1 MKLVYKLLKHH
12 ISIPQFAGYL
22 AANLFGMAI
31 VLLAVQFYCDVQ
43 PMFSGKDSF
52 FSNQIVVVS
61 KQIGAASSLSSS
73 AGDNDTFSQAEIS
86 NLASQPFA
94 IKTGAVSSSQY
105 RATAAIGV
113 GNASPLTTDLFFD
126 AVPDDF
132 VNLPRNVWAYTPGS
146 RDVPIIMPRS
156 YLALYNFGF
165 AQSRRLP
172 KISEGV
178 AGMLRLRILVNTAAG
193 HESFNGKVV
202 GFSGNT
208 NSMLVPEAF
217 ISWSNAR
224 FAPAT
229 AGQDAD
235 GSPTRLVVEVDPA
248 TASPQIAQ
256 YAENHGYEISDSRQ
270 EAGKATYFLRV
281 VMGIVLGVG
290 LVISALSFFILIL
303 SIYLLVEKN
312 SRKIENLLLIGY
324 SPGSVSKPYIRL
336 SAISNALTLLISVV
350 AVAGARIY
358 YVRLLSAVYPQMAG
372 GTVIPAICA
381 GMLLYIVVV
390 GISLAAVRSKI
401 LSIWKKKL

>member
-1 MKLVYKLLKHH
+1 MKLVYKLLKRH

-52 FSNQIVVVS
+52 FSNQTVVVS
-61 KQIGAASSLSSS
+61 KQIGAASSLSSP

-86 NLASQPFA
+86 QLAAQPFA
-94 IKTGAVSSSQY
+94 IKTGVVSSSQY
-105 RATAAIGV
+105 RAMAAIGV
-113 GNASPLTTDLFFD
+113 GDASPLTTDLFFD
-126 AVPDDF
+126 AVPDEF
-132 VNLPRNVWAYTPGS
+132 VNLPQNVWAYTPGS

-172 KISEGV
+172 RISEGV
-178 AGMLRLRILVNTAAG
+178 AGMLKLRILVNSSAG

-202 GFSGNT
+202 GFSGNI
-208 NSMLVPEAF
+208 NSILVPEAF

-224 FAPAT
+224 FAPAA

-248 TASPQIAQ
+248 ASPQIAK
-256 YAENHGYEISDSRQ
+256 YAERHGYEISDSRQ

-290 LVISALSFFILIL
+290 LVISALSFFILTL

-324 SPGSVSKPYIRL
+324 SPGSVSTPYIRL
-336 SAISNALTLLISVV
+336 AALSNALTLFISVA
-350 AVAGARIY
+350 AVAGARAFY
-358 YVRLLSAVYPQMAG
+358 ARQLSAVYPQISS
-372 GTVIPAICA
+372 GTIIPALCA

-390 GISLAAVRSKI
+390 SISFAAVRSKI